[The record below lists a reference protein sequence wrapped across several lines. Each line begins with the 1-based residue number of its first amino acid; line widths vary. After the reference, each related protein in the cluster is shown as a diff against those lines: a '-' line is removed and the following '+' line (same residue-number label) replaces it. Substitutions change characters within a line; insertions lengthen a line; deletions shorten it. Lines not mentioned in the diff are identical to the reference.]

1 MKAVRCGTQSVV
13 ESICETSM
21 FSVWSERLKAVMR
34 GENRTDE
41 MENEWGVKKAVDGTD
56 KRSWKVGSK
65 DKMIVVKVSF

>member
-1 MKAVRCGTQSVV
+1 
-13 ESICETSM
+13 
-21 FSVWSERLKAVMR
+21 MR